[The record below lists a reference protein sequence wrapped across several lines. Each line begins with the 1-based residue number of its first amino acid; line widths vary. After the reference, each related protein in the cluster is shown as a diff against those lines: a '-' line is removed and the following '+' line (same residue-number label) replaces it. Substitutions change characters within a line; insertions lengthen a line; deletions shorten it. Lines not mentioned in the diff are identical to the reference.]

1 MAKTTKSPIASRTRS
16 KKYTS
21 VTKKKDNFTV
31 TVSLVRLTK
40 SQIKAATTSGL
51 INTPKYD
58 LRKRIKIEK
67 SPKKKK
73 TKVVSNAIATLE
85 NMPAPRHW
93 AILKKENTME
103 IKKNLCCLAKM
114 RSFSPWPAMVVKPNG
129 KMTDVYFFGKAT
141 NGKVLTSEIVPFEK
155 CSLLVPKYFKIK
167 GYLRAVREM
176 ELVLS
181 IPQHASLTHN
191 I

>member
-16 KKYTS
+16 KKYTAI
-21 VTKKKDNFTV
+21 TKKKYNCTV
-31 TVSLVRLTK
+31 TVNLVRLTK

-58 LRKRIKIEK
+58 LRKRIKIEN

-73 TKVVSNAIATLE
+73 TKVVSIATLD

-103 IKKNLCCLAKM
+103 IKKDLCCLAKM
-114 RSFSPWPAMVVKPNG
+114 RSFSPWPAMVVKTNG
-129 KMTDVYFFGKAT
+129 KMTDVYFFGEAT
-141 NGKVLTSEIVPFEK
+141 NGKVSTSEIVPFEK
-155 CSLLVPKYFKIK
+155 CSLLVPKYFKLN
-167 GYLRAVREM
+167 GYLRAVREL
-176 ELVLS
+176 ELMLN
-181 IPQHASLTHN
+181 IPHHASLTHN